1 MVMSRSSNRLS
12 RRGFGR
18 LAVVAALG
26 ASAAAAAPQQV
37 RRPESPAA
45 AQPQPATAD
54 VIDGFDVPISTE
66 PGFVYRP

>member
-1 MVMSRSSNRLS
+1 MVMSRSSNKLS

-18 LAVVAALG
+18 LAVGAGLG
-26 ASAAAAAPQQV
+26 AAAAAPQEV
-37 RRPESPAA
+37 RLPASPAA
-45 AQPQPATAD
+45 AQPQTGPAD